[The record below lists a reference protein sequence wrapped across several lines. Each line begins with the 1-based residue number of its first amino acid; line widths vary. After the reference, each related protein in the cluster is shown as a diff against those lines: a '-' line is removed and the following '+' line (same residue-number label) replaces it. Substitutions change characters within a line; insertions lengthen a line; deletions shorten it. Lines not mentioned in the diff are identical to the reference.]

1 MAGAMI
7 LVSGMCGTGKSA
19 FAQWLGE
26 RLELPA
32 VHYHRLL
39 RRVKELDPQAAK
51 GGELAYQLF
60 LFELEEHMGCAFIAD
75 YIFSARQED
84 WLRELTEAHGCKTVN
99 IHFDCE
105 PSTAC
110 ARYTRRN
117 QEDAAPTRPEV
128 SFDLFQQAVRQS
140 RAFLWGGELIPV
152 NTEDFGQVSYPEILE
167 KVERVLYPQN
177 RPRGEGLCLT
187 D

>member
-60 LFELEEHMGCAFIAD
+60 LLSWRSIWAASLSQT
-75 YIFSARQED
+75 IFSAP
-84 WLRELTEAHGCKTVN
+84 G
-99 IHFDCE
+99 
-105 PSTAC
+105 
-110 ARYTRRN
+110 RR
-117 QEDAAPTRPEV
+117 TG
-128 SFDLFQQAVRQS
+128 SGS
-140 RAFLWGGELIPV
+140 
-152 NTEDFGQVSYPEILE
+152 
-167 KVERVLYPQN
+167 
-177 RPRGEGLCLT
+177 
-187 D
+187 